1 MATRKAPTQKPTSPL
16 PPAAGNTEAETAL
29 DSSAQ
34 EDNADEAI
42 DASFGASSATLPT
55 EADSGPAEPSPGQ
68 GVDGQEGGGHAPRFH
83 FFIIDAGWK
92 STAAKVLR
100 ENFGMIREFQNSDP
114 LYVLNRRQSI
124 DLIRA
129 NPDLIGKDPVILV
142 HDLHA
147 QGGRGESGYH
157 GFRLCLGLIND
168 GQQALAAM
176 QKFLRFIQ
184 QHRHSDNIEQDIRD
198 KLHRKGMESAIE
210 VIRESVV
217 A

>member
-16 PPAAGNTEAETAL
+16 PPAAGNPEADTAL
-29 DSSAQ
+29 DSPAQ
-34 EDNADEAI
+34 EDSADEAI
-42 DASFGASSATLPT
+42 DASFGASPATLPT
-55 EADSGPAEPSPGQ
+55 QTDPGPAEPSP
-68 GVDGQEGGGHAPRFH
+68 GVDGQEGGGHSPRFH

-114 LYVLNRRQSI
+114 LYVLNRQQSI

-184 QHRHSDNIEQDIRD
+184 QHRHSNNIEQDIRD
-198 KLHRKGMESAIE
+198 KLHRKGLESAIE
-210 VIRESVV
+210 VIRESAV

>member
-1 MATRKAPTQKPTSPL
+1 MATRKAPTQKSTSPL
-16 PPAAGNTEAETAL
+16 PPAAGNPEADAELA
-29 DSSAQ
+29 SSAP
-34 EDNADEAI
+34 EEAVDEAI
-42 DASFGASSATLPT
+42 EASSGTSPATLPT
-55 EADSGPAEPSPGQ
+55 ETDSGPADPSPGQ
-68 GVDGQEGGGHAPRFH
+68 GVDGQEGGEHSPRFH

-114 LYVLNRRQSI
+114 LYVLNRQQSI

-157 GFRLCLGLIND
+157 GFRLCLGLLND
-168 GQQALAAM
+168 GQQALTAM

-184 QHRHSDNIEQDIRD
+184 QHRHSVDIEQDIRD

-210 VIRESVV
+210 VIRESM
-217 A
+217 AA